1 MHFKETVSIL
11 SLKYG
16 LNQYPEYVGQNLNSR
31 LHAKKSG
38 VMFLKPLLLPKKHGE
53 KNISLHFLSST
64 LGGLL
69 ASKMKQAKVF

>member
-1 MHFKETVSIL
+1 MHFEETVIIL

-38 VMFLKPLLLPKKHGE
+38 VMFLKPLLLPKKHGGRKGE
-53 KNISLHFLSST
+53 
-64 LGGLL
+64 
-69 ASKMKQAKVF
+69 MKLRALNRQDDTYRIGTYF